1 MMVDFIRENR
11 TCYGVESIC
20 EVLPIAPSTFYQR
33 EARHKD
39 PGLLPARAKRDA
51 RLGVEIDRV
60 WHANR
65 QGYGVR
71 KVWKQLNREGFKV
84 ARCTVQRLMRETGL
98 QGVVRGRRFKTTQPD
113 ETAARPADLVDRNFT
128 ATRPNQLWVADLTYV
143 ATWRGRVYVALVID
157 AFSRSI
163 VGLI

>member
-39 PGLLPARAKRDA
+39 PALLPTRAKRDA
-51 RLGVEIDRV
+51 RLRVEIDRV
-60 WHANR
+60 WRANR
-65 QGYGVR
+65 EVYGVR

-84 ARCTVQRLMRETGL
+84 ARCTVAAFNARDGTAG
-98 QGVVRGRRFKTTQPD
+98 RGSGSP
-113 ETAARPADLVDRNFT
+113 V
-128 ATRPNQLWVADLTYV
+128 
-143 ATWRGRVYVALVID
+143 
-157 AFSRSI
+157 
-163 VGLI
+163 